1 MAQPQNCPSRDELQ
15 RMVLGQLPDL
25 TAERIR
31 QHLEQCPKCWSALEH
46 CVNSDELLEAV
57 RASRGVTCE
66 PTKTLYLPVECL
78 RGALATWG
86 RAYDKT
92 QSDSSGLPFSM
103 TEISRQLAPPQSDD
117 EIGRL
122 GEFRV
127 LRVLGAG
134 GFAVVFE
141 AEDVHL
147 KRHVALKLMH
157 PFIAAR
163 QGGADRF
170 LRKAQSAAALKHEHV
185 VTIYQVGMHGETPF
199 IALELLRG
207 ETLED
212 HLVRES
218 RLSVQEVVRIGREI
232 ASGLAAAQSRGLLH
246 RDIKPANIF
255 LEGAEKPI
263 PEESVAEDGQGSD
276 STGQTVGRSSL
287 SQDHCS
293 AGKVKILDFGCAKSW
308 TDESALSD
316 RGLLIGTPAYMAP
329 EQLAGDAV
337 DPRADLF
344 SLGCLL
350 YRMAAGKRPFGG
362 NNLFALVRSLA
373 LEDPTPLEAV
383 NPEVPQALSDLV
395 VKLLSKCPDD
405 RPATAQIVVDEL
417 RWIEQGLPA
426 QPVTQKPSS
435 SDLPSDDRAG
445 RKRVKKW
452 TMGVGLGLAVVLSV
466 VALFFGSQ
474 LIRVATNKGQ
484 IVIEIDDPAATV
496 QVEENQV
503 VIHDG
508 RGQAEIT
515 LAAGDHQL
523 EVTVKQPTGEAKFK
537 TDKFTLR
544 RGDRKVIE
552 ARQELAKAVA
562 SLTTAP
568 PKQPE
573 ARLGGTTTKDRL
585 PPVVAA
591 PDLDRGVASWVL
603 SQGGTVKVRVG
614 QSAPSIL
621 LQPGNALPASDFKLT
636 MVNLQ
641 NRALTDADLVHFRGL
656 RQLVEL
662 ILGGRQIK
670 GPGLANLADLTQL
683 KSLILWNT
691 SVTDGALKHI
701 EGLTNLEL
709 LSLDGAQLTD
719 AGLVHLSP
727 LKNLHELNLNWAP
740 LTGAGFAPLE
750 SLSQLENL
758 YLRGNSL
765 TDAALVHLHGLK
777 NLRTLY
783 LSGQPVTDAGLAHL
797 GGLVKLQVLELD
809 STKLSDAG
817 LAQLKSLK
825 NLRELN
831 VSWTHVT
838 DAGLKQLEED
848 LPQLQSL
855 YLRGRYL
862 SDAGLIHLHG
872 FKSLGTLYLSGQ
884 PVTDA
889 GLAHIMGLEQL
900 MGLGLSST
908 RVTDAGFANLPSL
921 KNLRNLNLERTQ
933 VTDAVLAH
941 LEGLAHLE
949 DLSLGGTQV
958 TEAGLAGLQGVKN
971 LRFLSL
977 KGTPQ
982 ITDAVVPQ
990 LVKVRSLTEV
1000 DLSGTR
1006 LSARGYAALKTGLPG
1021 LARIAWSD
1029 ANATAAKAVL
1039 AAGGTVEIRVE
1050 GAAANRS
1057 VTAIAELPSEP
1068 FQITGA
1074 SLAGAHAPNEAA
1086 LTALGDPR
1094 MDRFVSLNLSGT
1106 AISAADWLRLKGL
1119 THLRRLLLEGNV
1131 LSDADLARLGGLTNL
1146 EDVSLQRAKFA
1157 ESGLSHLGGLTRLT
1171 SLALHRTGLTDAGLA
1186 HIAGLRG
1193 LKDLNL
1199 NNTAVTDAGL
1209 VHVAGLTELRSLVL
1223 EATRVSDAGL
1233 KRLLPL
1239 TKLESLWL
1247 GYGTQVTDAGV
1258 ELLGQ
1263 LKNLRELALSYTQ
1276 VTDAGL
1282 AQLEGLTKLE
1292 SLWMPGT
1299 HVTDVGLAHLR
1310 AFKKLRNL
1318 NLSHQPVT
1326 DAGLVNLQTLHDLR
1340 QVILDQTRVT
1350 DAGLAQLKGLTRL
1363 SLLDV
1368 SETRV
1373 TEAGLAD
1380 LQGLQNLRV
1389 LALKGLPR
1397 VSDTAI
1403 PRLLHLPS
1411 LRSVDLRDTHV
1422 SARGFEILKAAS
1434 PNLSITWSEP
1444 NVLTA
1449 RAILAAGGRVDVRLD
1464 ESGTERSV
1472 KAIGELPIESFQI
1485 TRVRLVGSRPKLDEL
1500 LTAIMNPRLEALIGL
1515 DLSRTTIADD
1525 DLERLKRLVALR
1537 ELNLAN
1543 THVTDA
1549 GLASLKGLTA
1559 LRQLDL
1565 DGDAV
1570 RGTGLMHL
1578 QDLSELTEL
1587 RLGCPELTNLFLVE
1601 LAGLKK
1607 LERLSLA
1614 KSSVSDEGVTH
1625 LAPLTNLKELD
1636 LSDTTVM
1643 ASRVAKLKTLLPKC
1657 RIVTTAAPKQLAA
1670 P

>member
-1 MAQPQNCPSRDELQ
+1 MAQPQNCPSRDDLQ

-25 TAERIR
+25 IAEGIR

-57 RASRGVTCE
+57 RASRSATCE

-92 QSDSSGLPFSM
+92 QSDRSGLPFSM

-127 LRVLGAG
+127 LRVLGVG

-141 AEDVHL
+141 AEDIHL

-157 PFIAAR
+157 PFIAAK

-170 LRKAQSAAALKHEHV
+170 LREAQSAAVLKHEHV

-199 IALELLRG
+199 IALELLHG

-212 HLVRES
+212 HLVREV

-255 LEGAEKPI
+255 LEGPEKPV
-263 PEESVAEDGQGSD
+263 PEESVAEDEQPSD
-276 STGQTVGRSSL
+276 SAVSAVGCSL

-308 TDESALSD
+308 ADESAVSD

-362 NNLFALVRSLA
+362 NNLFALVRALA
-373 LEDPTPLEAV
+373 LEDPAPLETV
-383 NPEVPQALSDLV
+383 NPEVPHALSDLV

-417 RWIEQGLPA
+417 RAIEQGFPQ
-426 QPVTQKPSS
+426 QPFAAK
-435 SDLPSDDRAG
+435 AG
-445 RKRVKKW
+445 ASALSNDSGADRKRGKKW
-452 TMGVGLGLAVVLSV
+452 TIGAALGLAVVLPL
-466 VALFFGSQ
+466 VAFFFGGQ

-484 IVIEIDDPAATV
+484 IVIEVDDPSITL
-496 QVEENQV
+496 QVKENQV

-508 RGQAEIT
+508 QGQAEIT

-523 EVTVKQPTGEAKFK
+523 EVSVKQPAGEAKFK
-537 TDKFTLR
+537 TDRFTLS
-544 RGDRKVIE
+544 RGGTKVIE
-552 ARQELAKAVA
+552 AREELAKAVA
-562 SLTTAP
+562 SLTPLAP
-568 PKQPE
+568 RQPE
-573 ARLGGTTTKDRL
+573 ARLRGTTTKDRL
-585 PPVVAA
+585 PPVAAA
-591 PDLDRGVASWVL
+591 PDLDRSAASWVL

-614 QSAPSIL
+614 QSTEPIL
-621 LQPGNALPASDFKLT
+621 VRLGNALPASDFKLT
-636 MVNLQ
+636 TVNLQ
-641 NRALTDADLVHFRGL
+641 NRALADADLVHFRGL

-662 ILGGRQIK
+662 VLGGRAIM

-691 SVTDGALKHI
+691 SVTDGALVHV

-740 LTGAGFAPLE
+740 LTGAGFAPLA
-750 SLSQLENL
+750 SLSQLEVL

-765 TDAALVHLHGLK
+765 TDAALVHLQGLK

-797 GGLVKLQVLELD
+797 GSLEKLQLLELD
-809 STKLSDAG
+809 STKLTDAG
-817 LAQLKSLK
+817 LAQLKPLK

-831 VSWTHVT
+831 LSWTHVT

-862 SDAGLIHLHG
+862 SDAGLVHVRG
-872 FKSLGTLYLSGQ
+872 FRSLGTLYLSGQ

-889 GLAHIMGLEQL
+889 GMIHIMGLEQL
-900 MGLGLSST
+900 MGLGLSTT
-908 RVTDAGFANLPSL
+908 RVTDAGFTNLTAL

-949 DLSLGGTQV
+949 DLSLGGTHV
-958 TEAGLAGLQGVKN
+958 TDAGLAALQGVKN

-982 ITDAVVPQ
+982 LTDAAVPH
-990 LVKVRSLTEV
+990 LVKVRSLTEI

-1006 LSARGYAALKTGLPG
+1006 LSAKGYAALKTGLPG
-1021 LARIAWSD
+1021 LVRVAWSD
-1029 ANATAAKAVL
+1029 ANATAARAVL
-1039 AAGGTVEIRVE
+1039 AAGGTLEIRVE

-1057 VTAIAELPSEP
+1057 LTAIAELPSEP

-1074 SLAGAHAPNEAA
+1074 SLARARAPIEAA

-1094 MDRFVSLNLSGT
+1094 VDGLVSLNLSGT
-1106 AISAADWLRLKGL
+1106 AISAADWLGLKGL

-1146 EDVSLQRAKFA
+1146 EDVSLQRAKFP

-1199 NNTAVTDAGL
+1199 NNTTVTDAGL
-1209 VHVAGLTELRSLVL
+1209 AHVVGMTELRSLVL

-1233 KRLLPL
+1233 KQLLPL

-1258 ELLGQ
+1258 GVLRQ

-1282 AQLEGLTKLE
+1282 AQLEDLTKLE
-1292 SLWMPGT
+1292 ALWMPGT
-1299 HVTDVGLAHLR
+1299 HVTDAGLAHLR
-1310 AFKKLRNL
+1310 AFKKLRIL
-1318 NLSHQPVT
+1318 TLSHQPVT
-1326 DAGLVNLQTLHDLR
+1326 DAGLVNLQTLPDLR
-1340 QVILDQTRVT
+1340 QLILDQTRLT
-1350 DAGLAQLKGLTRL
+1350 DKGLAQLKGLTRL

-1368 SETRV
+1368 SETQV

-1380 LQGLQNLRV
+1380 IQGFNNLRV
-1389 LALKGLPR
+1389 LELKGLPR
-1397 VSDTAI
+1397 VTDTAI
-1403 PRLLHLPS
+1403 PRFLHLPS

-1444 NVLTA
+1444 NVLVA

-1464 ESGTERSV
+1464 ASGTERSV
-1472 KAIGELPIESFQI
+1472 KAIGELPTESFQI
-1485 TRVRLVGSRPKLDEL
+1485 TRARLVGSRPKLDEL
-1500 LTAIMNPRLEALIGL
+1500 LAAIMDPRLEALVGL
-1515 DLSRTTIADD
+1515 DLSRTTINDA
-1525 DLERLKRLVALR
+1525 DLERLKPLVALR

-1543 THVTDA
+1543 TRVTDA

-1578 QDLSELTEL
+1578 QGLSELTEL
-1587 RLGCPELTNLFLVE
+1587 RLGCPGLTDLFLVE

-1607 LERLSLA
+1607 LERLALA
-1614 KSSVSDEGVTH
+1614 QSSVSDEGVTH
-1625 LAPLTNLKELD
+1625 LAPLAHLKELD
-1636 LSDTTVM
+1636 LSDT
-1643 ASRVAKLKTLLPKC
+1643 RVTAGRVTKLKTSLPQC
-1657 RIVTTAAPKQLAA
+1657 QIVTTAAAKPLAA